1 MAKHRRQGAIITR
14 RIATSA
20 VVAAAAAVTV
30 PGVAQAAEVVVPHTD
45 YRAEV
50 PGLEN
55 VPNIDQVPNIGTY
68 VPTLDQGSVDAA
80 PSVDSSNVAPAP
92 APAAA
97 PVQTAGQKALDAARS
112 AIGSPYVYGAAG
124 PSSFDCSGLTSW
136 AYRQAGVE
144 IPRTSQAQAGA
155 GQQVSL
161 DALQPGDIIAY
172 YGGASHVGIYTGNGT
187 IIDALNSGTPV
198 QERSLHYMPI
208 HSAFRF

>member
-14 RIATSA
+14 RFATSA

-30 PGVAQAAEVVVPHTD
+30 PGVAQAAEVVVPNTD
-45 YRAEV
+45 YRFEV
-50 PGLEN
+50 AGLEN

-68 VPTLDQGSVDAA
+68 VPSQNQANNYSAPAAA
-80 PSVDSSNVAPAP
+80 PAAAP
-92 APAAA
+92 APAA
-97 PVQTAGQKALDAARS
+97 QTAGQKALEAARS

-124 PSSFDCSGLTSW
+124 PSAFDCSGLTSW

-155 GQQVSL
+155 GQKVSL

-172 YGGASHVGIYTGNGT
+172 YGGASHVGIYTGHGT
-187 IIDALNSGTPV
+187 IIDALNDGVPV
-198 QERSLHYMPI
+198 QERELNYMPI
-208 HSAFRF
+208 HSAVRF